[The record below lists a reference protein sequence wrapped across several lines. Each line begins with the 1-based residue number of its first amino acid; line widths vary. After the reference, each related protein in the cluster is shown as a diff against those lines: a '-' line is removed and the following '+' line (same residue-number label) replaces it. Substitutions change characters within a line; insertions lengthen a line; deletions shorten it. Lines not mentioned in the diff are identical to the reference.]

1 MIPLH
6 LNRSVVGC
14 VFGSMSEQ
22 RQNRL
27 FRVAPELLRQH
38 VFALMAAIFVLTCV
52 GTIAT
57 EAMAKPA
64 AKTTVKWTSVQVPT
78 ADAKSRRES
87 KLRSQLVKEARY
99 ADWGKHPVARLDA
112 SVKVTEFR
120 VETNTSVVQVT
131 CTATG
136 KLAKGPTVR
145 THFSMGDH
153 PNKQVKLESTVLTL
167 VARGIVT
174 RLSAIARNQSAKR
187 LQRER
192 DAKDGER

>member
-6 LNRSVVGC
+6 MSRTAIGW
-14 VFGSMSEQ
+14 VFGWTDEQ
-22 RQNRL
+22 RLKQLICGL
-27 FRVAPELLRQH
+27 FGLLQRH
-38 VFALMAAIFVLTCV
+38 VFALMTVFFVLTCV
-52 GTIAT
+52 GTISLEAT
-57 EAMAKPA
+57 AKPT
-64 AKTTVKWTSVQVPT
+64 AKTTVKWTSVQLPT
-78 ADAKSRRES
+78 NEANSRRES

-99 ADWGKHPVARLDA
+99 ADWGKHRTAKLEA

-120 VETNTSVVQVT
+120 VETSTSVVQVT

-153 PNKQVKLESTVLTL
+153 PSKQVKLESMVLTL

-174 RLSAIARNQSAKR
+174 RLSAIARNQSAKQQ
-187 LQRER
+187 QRER
-192 DAKDGER
+192 DAEDGDK